1 MNVTC
6 AAYSIS
12 YPSISTGPHG
22 RLASSMKN
30 LFSAMDS
37 NEEPLPPAMLL
48 EGLQTIAPQFAERD
62 QRGIPAQQGRL
73 F

>member
-1 MNVTC
+1 
-6 AAYSIS
+6 
-12 YPSISTGPHG
+12 
-22 RLASSMKN
+22 MKN